1 MTTLLTAQDEQLVN
15 TTTLNDQSSPCIVKL
30 ASGYVVVWQSQQT
43 PAGYND
49 PHFAAGSEIY
59 MQRYSDAGVALGSEV
74 HVNSIAFNDQVQPT
88 VVATAGGG
96 FVIAWA
102 SAREQAVQNFD
113 YGVYLQRFDASGN
126 WVGSETHVNDFYFLN
141 QDRPSI
147 AALSGGGLVVTW
159 TSDTQSPAAPGV
171 YAKIFG
177 ADGLAIGDDIR
188 VDTSTANIHSA
199 SAVAGLADGG
209 YVIVWDGN
217 GDIHAQRFDSHGV
230 AQAPS
235 ALVNTTVA
243 DFQSAPAITA
253 LADGGYVV
261 TWQSSGQDGSDSGV
275 YMQRFAASGA
285 AVGAETQVNTTTAG
299 SQDSPTVTAL
309 VDGGFL
315 VAWESSG
322 QDGSGF
328 GIYAQRYDASGH
340 AVGTETQIN
349 SSTFSDQMAPA
360 IAATSDGGFIATWM
374 SYQQDGSG
382 WGIYSKIFSGG
393 PSPPLSGQAPGD
405 AYVHGT
411 AGLDTAVINSGV
423 AGILGYSLTGGV
435 LSITTAQ
442 GTQHI
447 DNVERIQ
454 FNDALF
460 ALDTQGGDGGTA
472 PGHVWEAAALIR
484 AAFGFAPDTAGIS
497 QWTAQADHS
506 ATMGEV
512 AQKMIDF
519 YAPGISASTL
529 VAHLYQTI
537 VGTTADA
544 ATVQSLA
551 AEIGAGRPFAT
562 EGDFFAAAAGLPLN
576 TGHLAGVIGSIQP
589 LDAAWF

>member
-15 TTTLNDQSSPCIVKL
+15 TTTLSDQSSPCIVKL

-43 PAGYND
+43 PTGYTD
-49 PHFAAGSEIY
+49 SHFAAGSEIY
-59 MQRYSDAGVALGSEV
+59 MQRYSDAGVAIGGEV
-74 HVNSIAFNDQVQPT
+74 HVNSIAINDQVQPT
-88 VVATAGGG
+88 VVATADGG
-96 FVIAWA
+96 FVVAWA
-102 SAREQAVQNFD
+102 SQREQAVLNFD

-126 WVGSETHVNDFYFLN
+126 WVGSETHVNDFYFGN

-147 AALSGGGLVVTW
+147 AALSGGGVVVTW
-159 TSDTQSPAAPGV
+159 TSDTQSPAPPGV
-171 YAKIFG
+171 YAKIIG
-177 ADGLAIGDDIR
+177 ADGVAIGNDIR

-209 YVIVWDGN
+209 YVIAWDGN
-217 GDIHAQRFDSHGV
+217 GDIHAQRFDAHGV
-230 AQAPS
+230 AQTAA

-243 DFQSAPAITA
+243 DFQSAPAISA

-275 YMQRFAASGA
+275 YLQRYAASGA

-299 SQDSPTVTAL
+299 SQDAPTVTAMS
-309 VDGGFL
+309 DGGFV

-328 GIYAQRYDASGH
+328 GVYAQRYDASGH
-340 AVGTETQIN
+340 AAGGETQIN

-360 IAATSDGGFIATWM
+360 IAATSDGGFIVTWM

-382 WGIYSKIFSGG
+382 WGIYSKIFAAD
-393 PSPPLSGQAPGD
+393 PAPPLGGQAPGD

-411 AGLDTAVINSGV
+411 AGLDTAVINSDV
-423 AGILGYSLTGGV
+423 AGILGYSLSGGV
-435 LSITTAQ
+435 LSITTAH

-447 DNVERIQ
+447 DHVERIQ
-454 FNDALF
+454 LNDALF
-460 ALDTQGGDGGTA
+460 ALDTQGSDGGAA
-472 PGHVWEAAALIR
+472 PGHVWEAAALFR
-484 AAFGFAPDTAGIS
+484 AAFGLAPDEAAIS

-506 ATMGEV
+506 ASMGEV

-519 YAPGISASTL
+519 YAPGVSAATL

-537 VGTTADA
+537 VGSTADA
-544 ATVQSLA
+544 ATVQNLA
-551 AEIGAGRPFAT
+551 GEIGAGRPFAT
-562 EGDFFAAAAGLPLN
+562 EGDFLAFAATLPLN
-576 TGHLAGVIGSIQP
+576 AGQLAGVVGSIQP